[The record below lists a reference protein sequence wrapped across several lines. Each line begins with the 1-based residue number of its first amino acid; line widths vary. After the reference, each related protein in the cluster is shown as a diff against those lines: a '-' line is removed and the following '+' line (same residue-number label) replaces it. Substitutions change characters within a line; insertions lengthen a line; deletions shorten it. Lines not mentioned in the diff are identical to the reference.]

1 MVTASTPAPPV
12 GSLLELPQFARFEA
26 PPHWQ
31 NIDFLSDL
39 HLQESTPRTF
49 DAFTAHLRNTAA
61 DAVFIL
67 GDLFEAWV
75 GDDARFEGFEQRCA
89 QMLHDAAQTKALAF
103 MVGNRDFLVGAEM
116 LDNCGVAT
124 LHDPTILNAFD
135 QRVLLTHGD
144 ALCLDDQE
152 YQRFRIQVRQ
162 PAWQQAVLARP
173 LAERRALAR
182 QIREA
187 SEERRHHH
195 GHDVEGYGDLDAAA
209 MIRWMEAASTPVL
222 VHGHTHR
229 PAHQTLAQ
237 GYERWVLSDWDL
249 DGNNHRGDVLRL
261 SRHGLVRISIFDS
274 QP

>member
-1 MVTASTPAPPV
+1 MVVASATAPSADRP
-12 GSLLELPQFARFEA
+12 LDLPRFARYEA

-49 DAFTAHLRNTAA
+49 EALEAHLLSTAA

-75 GDDARFEGFEQRCA
+75 GDDARFEGFEKRCA
-89 QMLHDAAQTKALAF
+89 ELLAAASKARTIAF
-103 MVGNRDFLVGAEM
+103 MAGNRDFLVGAD
-116 LDNCGVAT
+116 LLGSCGVTA
-124 LHDPTILNAFD
+124 LHDPTVLSAFGR
-135 QRVLLTHGD
+135 QVLLTHGD
-144 ALCLDDQE
+144 ALCLDDRE
-152 YQRFRIQVRQ
+152 YQRFRAQVRQ

-173 LAERRALAR
+173 LSERRALAR

-187 SEERRHHH
+187 SEQRRQH

-209 MIRWMEAASTPVL
+209 MVRWMQAAGAPVL

-229 PAHQTLAQ
+229 PAHEAL
-237 GYERWVLSDWDL
+237 GHGCERWVLSDWDL
-249 DGNNHRGDVLRL
+249 DGMPRRGDVLRL
-261 SRHGLVRISIFDS
+261 SHLGLERISVAAA
-274 QP
+274 P